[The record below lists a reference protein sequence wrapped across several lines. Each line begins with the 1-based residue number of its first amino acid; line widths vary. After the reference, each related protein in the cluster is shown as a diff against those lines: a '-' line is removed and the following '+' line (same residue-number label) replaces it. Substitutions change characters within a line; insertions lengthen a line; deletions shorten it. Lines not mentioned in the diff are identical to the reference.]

1 MDKKELKE
9 DLIRDRIIE
18 SIQYMSDQWQYVALT
33 LTLIILS
40 ISAYGFL
47 SSQEADKFNLS
58 SEISGIAQN
67 EYNQGD
73 VSFAIEDLENVLGD
87 YENTHGGTQAYIY
100 LIYDAYL
107 NGDMSKLES
116 LLEDYSIY
124 SKDPLLESSILETR
138 AYLSL
143 SEANYSKAID
153 LLDQSLGINDID
165 AVNTRLKIAKA
176 RVYIASKE
184 YNKAASLLDDL
195 RDSEMGNV
203 NQKNTIDELSSY
215 LVHIDRQY

>member
-58 SEISGIAQN
+58 SEISGMAQN

-215 LVHIDRQY
+215 LVHIDR

>member
-215 LVHIDRQY
+215 LVHIDR

>member
-58 SEISGIAQN
+58 SEISGMAQN

-124 SKDPLLESSILETR
+124 SKDPLLESSVLETR

-195 RDSEMGNV
+195 RNSEMGNV

-215 LVHIDRQY
+215 LVHIDR

>member
-124 SKDPLLESSILETR
+124 SKDPLLESSVLETR
-138 AYLSL
+138 AYISL
-143 SEANYSKAID
+143 SEANDSKAID
-153 LLDQSLGINDID
+153 LLDESLGINDID

-195 RDSEMGNV
+195 RNSEMGNV

-215 LVHIDRQY
+215 LVHIDR

>member
-58 SEISGIAQN
+58 SEISGMAQN

-73 VSFAIEDLENVLGD
+73 VSFAIEDLDNVLGD

-165 AVNTRLKIAKA
+165 AVNARLKIAKA

-195 RDSEMGNV
+195 RNSEMGNV

-215 LVHIDRQY
+215 LVHIDR

>member
-153 LLDQSLGINDID
+153 LLDESLGINDID

-195 RDSEMGNV
+195 RNSEMGNV

-215 LVHIDRQY
+215 LVHIDR

>member
-1 MDKKELKE
+1 MMDKKELKE

-215 LVHIDRQY
+215 LVHIDR